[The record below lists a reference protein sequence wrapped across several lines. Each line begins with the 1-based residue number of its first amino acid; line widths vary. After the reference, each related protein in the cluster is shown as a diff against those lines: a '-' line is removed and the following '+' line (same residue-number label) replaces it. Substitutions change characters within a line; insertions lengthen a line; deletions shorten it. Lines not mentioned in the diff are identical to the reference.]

1 MAVMAETTAVVIALV
16 ACATDL
22 RSARIPN
29 YLTFPA
35 AAAGLLF
42 HAVSPTGSG
51 LAAAALGLLAGLLVF
66 FPIFALGAMGAGD
79 VKLMAA
85 LGAWLGWQP
94 VIYVALYGAV
104 AGGVLALALALW
116 RGYLRTAA
124 QNIKSLLTFWAIEGI
139 KPLPALTLE
148 AGTGLRL
155 PYALPIMVGLLVT
168 LWQS

>member
-1 MAVMAETTAVVIALV
+1 MAEAFALGIGAV
-16 ACATDL
+16 ACATDI
-22 RSARIPN
+22 RSSRIPN
-29 YLTFPA
+29 LLTFSA
-35 AAAGLLF
+35 ILAGLLF
-42 HAVSPTGSG
+42 HALLPQGGG
-51 LAAAALGLLAGLLVF
+51 LTLALLGMVAGLLVF

-104 AGGVLALALALW
+104 AGGILALALALW

-168 LWQS
+168 LWQW